1 MTEIIISNYIKEA
14 TYLLENNYFT
24 VMSIIAAL
32 YIGLL
37 AFMYPKI
44 IEVKQNVNNNFLY
57 KYFARN
63 FEIKNYCLIIS
74 FLLIFNLLS
83 IGCSLCFNI
92 CLYIYF
98 NLFLAIMSIVLNIY
112 IINKIE
118 EICFNVD
125 KILDKEIIKKID
137 YSKDLSE
144 RTNLNDFCDNINII
158 QDLILEL
165 VDKSSIKYE
174 LLDKYFD
181 YFINVSHEYIKKIYK
196 KQWSSNDNNNYYYK
210 YPLERLLYINKRIAD
225 DNKIDIKYAVQ
236 NKLLKLCEKIDIII
250 KGDSFNPI
258 PEFIYSCLFQSI
270 TYVIE
275 IQKLD
280 NELIAYIIHNY
291 FKLIKKSKNGQ
302 SLYQG
307 MRPNYY
313 LFNNIKK
320 IIDNGYDFN
329 YIKQIRQGL
338 ENILS
343 PFFKESYFDNDSE
356 LYKDAQYYII
366 NINFDILGYFY
377 YKNDYKSIRDYISD
391 KFSPFY
397 CLFLTNMSS
406 IIKYVFEKDFSVFN
420 NIFELKFNEYTKD
433 IEYKYYIL
441 FLYICLIKQQVNI
454 NLKNIEWFKNSKLSN
469 RGYCIKLENESI
481 NMFLNKNYE
490 NTDNLIKISNNS
502 KYGTYINNFF
512 NNTELLNLFK
522 IETKNIDEYKN
533 FVINQIKEV
542 ENLKENKK

>member
-1 MTEIIISNYIKEA
+1 MSEIVISGCIKEISS
-14 TYLLENNYFT
+14 LLDENYFT

-63 FEIKNYCLIIS
+63 FGIKNYCFIIS
-74 FLLIFNLLS
+74 FLLISNLLS

-250 KGDSFNPI
+250 KSDSFNPI

-275 IQKLD
+275 IHKLD
-280 NELIAYIIHNY
+280 YELITYIIHNY

-302 SLYQG
+302 SLYLS

-320 IIDNGYDFN
+320 IINNGYDFN

-343 PFFKESYFDNDSE
+343 PLFKESYFNNDSE
-356 LYKDAQYYII
+356 LYEDAQYYII

-377 YKNDYKSIRDYISD
+377 YKNDYQSIRDYISN
-391 KFSPFY
+391 KFSNIF
-397 CLFLTNMSS
+397 CMFLNNMNSV
-406 IIKYVFEKDFSVFN
+406 IRYVFQKNTSVFA

-441 FLYICLIKQQVNI
+441 FLYMCLIKQQINI
-454 NLKNIEWFKNSKLSN
+454 HLGNIDWLKKSTRKDKNDFIKIEQD
-469 RGYCIKLENESI
+469 SI
-481 NMFLNKNYE
+481 DNFLNKKYE
-490 NTDNLIKISNNS
+490 NTNDLIKISNNS
-502 KYGTYINNFF
+502 KYETYINNFF

-522 IETKNIDEYKN
+522 IETEDIKDYKE
-533 FVINQIKEV
+533 FVISQIKEI
-542 ENLKENKK
+542 ENISNK